1 MEPKRLPSKNM
12 GSYLSKTKDGE
23 TRFSTSISIET
34 RPVCCSTVKDDSDD
48 SPIVL
53 IAQKALGKIGEN
65 SKEACPDSLNS
76 SQEPDPSEELLKN

>member
-1 MEPKRLPSKNM
+1 M

-65 SKEACPDSLNS
+65 SKEACPDSLN
-76 SQEPDPSEELLKN
+76 LLRNRIRRKSFRKTRLGGGLGGP

>member
-1 MEPKRLPSKNM
+1 M
-12 GSYLSKTKDGE
+12 GSYLSKTKDGTE

-48 SPIVL
+48 SPILL